1 MNISQ
6 DIKDWIINEYINEKH
21 KTYRRIMKDVYEK
34 FDLEIQ
40 IEDYV
45 EVLEEYRKKIKEKE
59 IPKVKYKKYE
69 FTDKDDE
76 FIGDELKKGTSCQ
89 KIFKK
94 MLDKGYD
101 ITYSNLRNRCKTIRH
116 NEDVYNEICRQ
127 KELREIQK
135 KEKLNSKKRK

>member
-45 EVLEEYRKKIKEKE
+45 EVLEEYRKIMPGDLPVLFKMKDLWT
-59 IPKVKYKKYE
+59 YMSQC
-69 FTDKDDE
+69 FTNSE
-76 FIGDELKKGTSCQ
+76 QYLKKIR
-89 KIFKK
+89 KA
-94 MLDKGYD
+94 
-101 ITYSNLRNRCKTIRH
+101 NRIP
-116 NEDVYNEICRQ
+116 EYEIAVNA
-127 KELREIQK
+127 LFREQEIID
-135 KEKLNSKKRK
+135 